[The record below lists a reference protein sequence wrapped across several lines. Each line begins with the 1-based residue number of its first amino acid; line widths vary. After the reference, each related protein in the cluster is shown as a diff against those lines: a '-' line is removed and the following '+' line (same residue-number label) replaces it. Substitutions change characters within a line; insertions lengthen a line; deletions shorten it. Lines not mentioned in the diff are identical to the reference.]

1 MTSEVCSCLPH
12 NGSETTDATKYK
24 SKRRRLPG
32 CMSVFVSS
40 PLSYLAATLG
50 VLQHGVS
57 VFSDG
62 RAVDVRFSQGGETYL

>member
-1 MTSEVCSCLPH
+1 MEVKRQMQPNTSQSAGGCLVARVFDFCFPSSFLF
-12 NGSETTDATKYK
+12 GSNT
-24 SKRRRLPG
+24 
-32 CMSVFVSS
+32 
-40 PLSYLAATLG
+40 G